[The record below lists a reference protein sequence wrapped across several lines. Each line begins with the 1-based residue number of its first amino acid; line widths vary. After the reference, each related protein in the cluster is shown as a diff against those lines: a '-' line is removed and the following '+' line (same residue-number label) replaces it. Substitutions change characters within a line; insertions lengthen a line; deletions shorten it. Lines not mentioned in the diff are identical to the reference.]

1 MDAFNITAPS
11 PDAQHLARLL
21 FSGEIRF
28 GPAYYA
34 LELDG
39 YSFGDRI
46 FGEAHLWAPSSRYL
60 AVQEW
65 LTLDYSEGP
74 ITVLVLIDAQQRR
87 EAAIVRITKGFCIPE
102 GFDGSTLAYGEE
114 YAGAIT
120 KRAKVDAA
128 KITGW
133 KALG

>member
-1 MDAFNITAPS
+1 MDAFNITDPS
-11 PDAQHLARLL
+11 PDAQHVARLL

-34 LELDG
+34 LELDD
-39 YSFGDRI
+39 YSFGERI
-46 FGEAHLWAPSSRYL
+46 FGEAHLWSSSSRYL

-74 ITVLVLIDAQQRR
+74 ITALVLIDVRSRR
-87 EAAIVRITKGFCIPE
+87 ETVVVRTTKGFGIPE
-102 GFDGSTLAYGEE
+102 AFEGDTLSYRQEFGGKAGEHFE
-114 YAGAIT
+114 L
-120 KRAKVDAA
+120 DATTIA
-128 KITGW
+128 DW